1 MSVGD
6 RDACQ
11 SQFVTIPA
19 MAQNAAPDRD
29 LEELHADWEALHT
42 RLRVH
47 EQLLSDALA
56 LYAKG
61 EGPRPDSIIAEV
73 EQMRADCAARFRR
86 LMAAVKA

>member
-1 MSVGD
+1 MESPGP
-6 RDACQ
+6 R
-11 SQFVTIPA
+11 T
-19 MAQNAAPDRD
+19 D
-29 LEELHADWEALHT
+29 LEQLHADWHALHT

-61 EGPRPDSIIAEV
+61 EGPRPDSIIKEV
-73 EQMRADCAARFRR
+73 EQMRAECSARFKR

>member
-1 MSVGD
+1 
-6 RDACQ
+6 
-11 SQFVTIPA
+11 
-19 MAQNAAPDRD
+19 MAQTPGPRKD
-29 LEELHADWEALHT
+29 LEQLHSDWEDLHT

-61 EGPRPDSIIAEV
+61 EGPRPDSIITEV
-73 EQMRADCAARFRR
+73 EQMRAECAARFRR

>member
-1 MSVGD
+1 
-6 RDACQ
+6 
-11 SQFVTIPA
+11 
-19 MAQNAAPDRD
+19 MAQAPGPDQD
-29 LEELHADWEALHT
+29 LEQLHADWESLHT

-61 EGPRPDSIIAEV
+61 EGPRPDSIISEV
-73 EQMRADCAARFRR
+73 EQMRAECSVRFKR

>member
-1 MSVGD
+1 MP
-6 RDACQ
+6 R
-11 SQFVTIPA
+11 
-19 MAQNAAPDRD
+19 MAQNPAPGDAD
-29 LEELHADWEALHT
+29 LARLHADWQALHT

-73 EQMRADCAARFRR
+73 EQMRAECATRFRR
-86 LMAAVKA
+86 MMEAVKG

>member
-1 MSVGD
+1 MRLAWESTLITMP
-6 RDACQ
+6 R
-11 SQFVTIPA
+11 
-19 MAQNAAPDRD
+19 MAQNPAPGDAD
-29 LEELHADWEALHT
+29 LAQLHAHWHALHS

-73 EQMRADCAARFRR
+73 EQMRAECAARFKRM
-86 LMAAVKA
+86 MAVVKG

>member
-1 MSVGD
+1 
-6 RDACQ
+6 
-11 SQFVTIPA
+11 
-19 MAQNAAPDRD
+19 MAQTPGPGPD
-29 LEELHADWEALHT
+29 LQQLHADWHALHS

-73 EQMRADCAARFRR
+73 EQMRAECSVRFKR